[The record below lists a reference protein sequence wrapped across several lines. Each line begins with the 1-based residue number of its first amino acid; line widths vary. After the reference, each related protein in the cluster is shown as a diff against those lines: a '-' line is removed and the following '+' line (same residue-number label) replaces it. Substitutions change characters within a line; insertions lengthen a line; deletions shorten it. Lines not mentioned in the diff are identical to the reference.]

1 MGHTEK
7 EGVLGSE
14 VRTDELGQ
22 ESGDEWLGR

>member
-1 MGHTEK
+1 MEQTGK

-22 ESGDEWLGR
+22 ESGGEWLGR